1 MKKTEYMAPAIAMKD
16 AELLSLLNAS
26 ITGIVGDADLIL
38 GEDEIPG
45 TADSRHRRRRD
56 WEDEEDE
63 EYDW

>member
-1 MKKTEYMAPAIAMKD
+1 MKKRVYMAPAIALKD

-26 ITGIVGDADLIL
+26 ITGIDGDSGLIL
-38 GEDEIPG
+38 GEGEVPE